1 MQLNILV
8 VDDSKVTRK
17 MIGRTLAMAGIP
29 VGTLMEAE
37 NGAEGLKKMNA
48 LLLMERA
55 PFDVVIADIN
65 MPEMNGVEMIEHMIK
80 DPKLKGIP
88 VIVVSTEGSQTR
100 IEELRGLG
108 VQAYIRK
115 PFTPED
121 VRDMIRQI
129 VGDWD
134 DESNERSA

>member
-29 VGTLMEAE
+29 IGSLVEAE
-37 NGAEGLKKMNA
+37 NGAEGLKKMQA
-48 LLLMERA
+48 LFLMERA

-65 MPEMNGVEMIEHMIK
+65 MPEMNGVEMIERMND
-80 DPKLKGIP
+80 DPKLKAIP
-88 VIVVSTEGSQTR
+88 VVVVSTEGSQTR

-129 VGDWD
+129 VGDWE
-134 DESNERSA
+134 DESDERSA

>member
-29 VGTLMEAE
+29 IGNLVEAE
-37 NGAEGLKKMNA
+37 NGLEGLKKMRA
-48 LLLMERA
+48 LNLMQRD

-65 MPEMNGVEMIEHMIK
+65 MPEMNGIEMIENMND
-80 DPKLKGIP
+80 DPQLRGIP
-88 VIVVSTEGSQTR
+88 VVVVSTEGSQTR

-108 VQAYIRK
+108 VHAYIRK
-115 PFTPED
+115 PFAPED

-129 VGDWD
+129 VGDWE
-134 DESNERSA
+134 DEHDERSA